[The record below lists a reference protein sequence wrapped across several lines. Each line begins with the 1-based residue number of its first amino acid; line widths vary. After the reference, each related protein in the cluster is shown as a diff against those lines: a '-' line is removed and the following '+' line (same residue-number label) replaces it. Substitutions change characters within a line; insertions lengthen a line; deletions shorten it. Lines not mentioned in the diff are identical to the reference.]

1 MHIFSRWMT
10 ISSLIL
16 IPGISNAAIENIPT
30 ENGWGG
36 WVIFGVGYSDMKS
49 NTVAGNKWIDIGN
62 ENVSSLTAS
71 PKSDDTVHAAFTG
84 QVKYTFGDQWQAFLG
99 SNLIDRITLDFTQ
112 QLGIRKQ
119 TDGGQ
124 KFSAGLLFSA
134 LPTEVWEDPYQTSSG
149 RSKTDRDSTGI
160 RLEWD
165 QILGS
170 GANVSLDFRDIDVD
184 EERIGSDAAIGTEP
198 NTFTC
203 DIDCQNSLRRD
214 GDFVRLEAAWTFNLS
229 SRHRLRPSIRWFDN
243 DRDGDAQD
251 RDGYAALLTWSLLG
265 ENFTLA
271 TTGAYSDTDYDN
283 PNPIYGIEEDS
294 DGFAVDVSFFYKL
307 SRDGRWQAYGSVN
320 YGESD
325 SDIDFH
331 DNELLGVTLGAYY
344 SFGNQPNRWLKR

>member
-1 MHIFSRWMT
+1 MLIRFRLLCSGALIAFSCIT
-10 ISSLIL
+10 H
-16 IPGISNAAIENIPT
+16 AAIQEIPV

-36 WVIFGVGYSDMKS
+36 WVIFGVGYSDIKS

-71 PKSDDTVHAAFTG
+71 PESDDTAHAAFTG

-134 LPTEVWEDPYQTSSG
+134 LPTEVWEDPYQTSDVG
-149 RSKTDRDSTGI
+149 PRSKTDRDSTGI

-165 QILGS
+165 QIFGS

-184 EERIGSDAAIGTEP
+184 KDRIGQNVTDP
-198 NTFTC
+198 NVNTC
-203 DIDCQNSLRRD
+203 DITCQGLLNRD
-214 GDFVRLEAAWTFNLS
+214 GDFLRLEAAWTFKLS
-229 SRHRLRPSIRWFDN
+229 SRHRLRPTIRWFDN

-251 RDGYAALLTWSLLG
+251 RNGYAALVTWSLLG

-283 PNPIYGIEEDS
+283 PNPIYGIDQDS
-294 DGFAVDVSFFYKL
+294 DGFAVDVSLFYKL

-331 DNELLGVTLGAYY
+331 DNELLGITLGAYY
-344 SFGNQPNRWLKR
+344 AFGNQNNRWLKR

>member
-1 MHIFSRWMT
+1 MPITTRWLAIT
-10 ISSLIL
+10 SLIL
-16 IPGISNAAIENIPT
+16 IPGISNAVIQNIPT
-30 ENGWGG
+30 ESGWGG
-36 WVIFGVGYSDMKS
+36 WLIFGVGYSDIKS

-62 ENVSSLTAS
+62 ENISSLTAS
-71 PKSDDTVHAAFTG
+71 PESDDTAHVAFSG

-134 LPTEVWEDPYQTSSG
+134 LPTEVWEDPYQTSDP

-165 QILGS
+165 RIFGS
-170 GANVSLDFRDIDVD
+170 GANVSLDFRDIDID
-184 EERIGSDAAIGTEP
+184 KERIGQNTTMAPALPGGNCDA
-198 NTFTC
+198 
-203 DIDCQNSLRRD
+203 DCQDLLNRD
-214 GDFVRLEAAWTFNLS
+214 GDFVRLEAAWSFKLS
-229 SRHRLRPSIRWFDN
+229 SRHRLRPTIRWFDN

-251 RDGYAALLTWSLLG
+251 NNGYAALLTWSLLG

-283 PNPIYGIEEDS
+283 PNPIYGREQDS
-294 DGFAVDVSFFYKL
+294 DGFAVDVSLFYKL
-307 SRDGRWQAYGSVN
+307 SRDGRWQAYGSIN

-331 DNELLGVTLGAYY
+331 DNELLGITLGAYY
-344 SFGNQPNRWLKR
+344 GFGSQTNRWMKR